1 MQDIVKIEEMLSQ
14 EVDISTPYQV
24 MKKIEQLSALMSNVV
39 LLASDTKR
47 SFDVARKVMF
57 DDGVIKKSDTSSH
70 VESLLSEEA
79 YARDYCAG
87 LKQAMQIRITSLQSI
102 LSYLKSELDA
112 QR

>member
-1 MQDIVKIEEMLSQ
+1 MIEEVNKKISE
-14 EVDISTPYQV
+14 EVDIHNPYIV

-47 SFDVARKVMF
+47 SFDAAAASA
-57 DDGVIKKSDTSSH
+57 DDL
-70 VESLLSEEA
+70 VELSEEA

>member
-1 MQDIVKIEEMLSQ
+1 MIEEVNKKISE
-14 EVDISTPYQV
+14 EVDIHNPYIV

-70 VESLLSEEA
+70 VESLLNEEA

>member
-1 MQDIVKIEEMLSQ
+1 MIEEINKKISE
-14 EVDISTPYQV
+14 EVDIHNPYIV

-47 SFDVARKVMF
+47 SFDIARKVMF
-57 DDGVIKKSDTSSH
+57 DDGIIKKSDTSSH